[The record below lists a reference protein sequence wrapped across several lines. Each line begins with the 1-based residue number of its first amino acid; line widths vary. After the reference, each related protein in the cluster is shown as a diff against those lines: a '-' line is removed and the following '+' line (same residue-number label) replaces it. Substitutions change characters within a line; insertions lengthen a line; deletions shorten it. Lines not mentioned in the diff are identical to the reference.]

1 MYSTIMY
8 LSYLA
13 FEPISLSI
21 EYRFEDKLSIGEYD
35 WFEVLGN
42 RTEREAERATEWA
55 DECVYEW
62 VCVWRGRAW
71 ARGKAFDN
79 N

>member
-1 MYSTIMY
+1 MY

-21 EYRFEDKLSIGEYD
+21 EYRLEDKLSIGEYD

-42 RTEREAERATEWA
+42 RIQREAERATEWA
-55 DECVYEW
+55 DKCVW
-62 VCVWRGRAW
+62 MSVCVKRESVSERQSV
-71 ARGKAFDN
+71 RQ
-79 N
+79 

>member
-1 MYSTIMY
+1 MY

-42 RTEREAERATEWA
+42 RTQREAERATEWA
-55 DECVYEW
+55 DKCVYEW
-62 VCVWRGRAW
+62 VCVCVKRESESERQNV
-71 ARGKAFDN
+71 RQ
-79 N
+79 

>member
-1 MYSTIMY
+1 MY

-62 VCVWRGRAW
+62 VCVCVCVKRESERQSV
-71 ARGKAFDN
+71 RQ
-79 N
+79 